1 LSTHK
6 PGAALLLASALTK
19 LHPGAGRSP
28 GTVDLPVIRDPLG
41 YPYIPGSQVK
51 GSLKTRLAARQ
62 GAIKE
67 NEKKGATV
75 DCDQAPCI
83 CYLLGAEPGEGQH
96 GASAI
101 QIGDLYPLLIP
112 APAANPEGV
121 VFITTPYLLAKAA
134 ATLRAAGIEKDAD
147 ALEKVATCKGEKVQV
162 SVKGVLVDGHLYSID
177 QLLPS
182 LANEVRGLNPLY
194 QLLNTNILVVPD
206 GHGRVLID
214 QLLPRVTRVRLD
226 KKTKTVAGGGLWT
239 EEYLPWGTLF
249 LGAIFETGFHNI
261 YKDKCNPGGARP
273 LEELEDQLK
282 GLDAIV
288 VGGKESVGAGLLRIK
303 LAKP

>member
-1 LSTHK
+1 LTSHK

-28 GTVDLPVIRDPLG
+28 GVVDLPVIRDPLG

-83 CYLLGAEPGEGQH
+83 CYLLGGEPGQGNM
-96 GASAI
+96 GASAV
-101 QIGDLYPLLIP
+101 QLGDLYPLLIP

-121 VFITTPYLLAKAA
+121 VFVTTPYLLTKTA
-134 ATLRAAGIEKDAD
+134 ATLRAAGITRDAE
-147 ALEKVATCKGEKVQV
+147 ALEKATASAGGKTQV
-162 SVKGVLVDGHLYSID
+162 SVKGVLVDGHLYSLD
-177 QLLPS
+177 QLLPT
-182 LANEVRGLNPLY
+182 LANQVRGLNPLY
-194 QLLNTNILVVPD
+194 QLLNKNILVVPD

-214 QLLPRVTRVRLD
+214 QLLPRVTRVKLN
-226 KKTKTVAGGGLWT
+226 KLTKTVSGGGLWT

-249 LGAIFETGFHNI
+249 LGAIFETGF
-261 YKDKCNPGGARP
+261 KQVQ
-273 LEELEDQLK
+273 E
-282 GLDAIV
+282 
-288 VGGKESVGAGLLRIK
+288 
-303 LAKP
+303 